1 MGMRVSVFLV
11 CVGALLAVG
20 TDVSVSGVDLT
31 VVGITVVGAGAIGLL
46 MTLLVWDPRPQVA
59 GVERA
64 YAELELPG
72 SRRRVDLLGG
82 LTLPPPPSAVDL
94 EWEPGEPLEEVEDR
108 DRDQDDGGRGS
119 DDR

>member
-11 CVGALLAVG
+11 CVGAILALG

-59 GVERA
+59 GVQRS
-64 YAELELPG
+64 YADPPVAP
-72 SRRRVDLLGG
+72 RRRLVEQ
-82 LTLPPPPSAVDL
+82 PPMLDKRPAY
-94 EWEPGEPLEEVEDR
+94 
-108 DRDQDDGGRGS
+108 QDPQP
-119 DDR
+119 